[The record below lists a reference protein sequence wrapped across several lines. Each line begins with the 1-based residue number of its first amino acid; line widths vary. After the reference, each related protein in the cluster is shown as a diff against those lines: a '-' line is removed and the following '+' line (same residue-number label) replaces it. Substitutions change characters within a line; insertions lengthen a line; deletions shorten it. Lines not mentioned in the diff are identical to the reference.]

1 MLSKAKNPAR
11 QHNQV
16 FHSDR
21 YWWEFIFH
29 APFEEGQSDEQSEKK
44 KPLTPSLTRGTS
56 RRYLTILG
64 RKRRVNEAASI
75 RVGDRTNRGVRITTM
90 A

>member
-29 APFEEGQSDEQSEKK
+29 APFGEGQSNEQSEKK
-44 KPLTPSLTRGTS
+44 AFNALINKRDKSPLLNHFGKEKKS
-56 RRYLTILG
+56 
-64 RKRRVNEAASI
+64 K
-75 RVGDRTNRGVRITTM
+75 
-90 A
+90 